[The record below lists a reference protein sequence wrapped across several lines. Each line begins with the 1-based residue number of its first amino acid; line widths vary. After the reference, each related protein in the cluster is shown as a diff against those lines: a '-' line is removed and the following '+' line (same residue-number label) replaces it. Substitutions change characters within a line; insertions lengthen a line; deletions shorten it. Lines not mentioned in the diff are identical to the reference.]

1 VVNLGTVRPGST
13 IYIPFDT
20 FAGATGAPITLTG
33 LAVADVKIYKD
44 GGTTERAS
52 TSGFTLLDTDGID
65 FDSLTGIHGVSIDL
79 ADNTTAN
86 FYTAGSRYFVVI
98 GDVTVDSQ
106 TLRFVAATFRI
117 GYEGAIL
124 DTTIATLA
132 SQTSFTLTAGSADN
146 SAYVGCVAVLHD
158 VASAVQVEMGVVSAY
173 TGSTKTVTLAS
184 DPGIFTVA
192 AGDNISFY
200 PRVSVHAIAG
210 TAQTARDIGASVL
223 LSPGTGTGQISLT
236 SGAVL
241 LQATQTGVTI
251 PTVTTLTNLPSIP
264 ANWLTAAG
272 IAASALN
279 GKGDWNVGK
288 TGYALTATTGLGNQ
302 TANITGNLSGSVG
315 SVTGAVGSVTAAVTA
330 GTVSDKTG
338 YSLTATTGL
347 GNQTAN
353 ITGNLSG
360 SVGSVTGAVGSVTGA
375 VGSVTGAVGSVTGA
389 VGSIGTGGI
398 ASTSFATGA
407 ITATAIAADA
417 IGASELAAD
426 AATEI
431 GAAVWATAARTLTA
445 GTNIALAKGTGI
457 TGFNDL
463 DAGGVATAVWNA
475 ATATYGSAGSYGLL
489 IETNL
494 DAQVSTV
501 GGGSLTVGGIADAV
515 WDEILSGH
523 AISGSTGEALNA
535 AGGAGDPWIT
545 ALPGSY
551 SAGQAG
557 YILGTNLNATVSSR
571 STYAGGDTSGTTT
584 LLSRLTSTRAGYLDN
599 IATAAPSAATIASQV
614 RTELTTE
621 LARIDAA
628 TSTRLAT
635 ASYTAPLDAA
645 GVRSAVGLA
654 TDNLDTQLSAID
666 TVVDSILDDTGTAGV
681 VVASGSK
688 TGYSLA
694 AAGLDA
700 IVVETGLNARQALA
714 VNAAA
719 LAGVLSGAATTTV
732 TVKGAGV
739 ATTRITATVDA
750 DGNRSA
756 VTLALPS

>member
-20 FAGATGAPITLTG
+20 FAGSTGAPITLTG

-52 TSGFTLLDTDGID
+52 TAGFTLLDTDGID

-79 ADNTTAN
+79 ADNTTAS

-146 SAYVGCVAVLHD
+146 SAYIGCVAVIHD

-173 TGSTKTVTLAS
+173 TGSTRTVTLVS

-200 PRVSVHAIAG
+200 PRVSVHAVAG
-210 TAQTARDIGASVL
+210 TAQTGRDIGASVL
-223 LSPGTGTGQISLT
+223 LSSGTGTGQISLT
-236 SGAVL
+236 SGLVTLA
-241 LQATQTGVTI
+241 GVTHTGAVI
-251 PTVTTLTNLPSIP
+251 PTVTTTTTATNLTNLPSIP

-375 VGSVTGAVGSVTGA
+375 VGSVTGAVGSVTGS

-398 ASTSFATGA
+398 ASTSFAAGAINAAAIATGA
-407 ITATAIAADA
+407 IDADA
-417 IGASELAAD
+417 LAAD
-426 AATEI
+426 AGTEI
-431 GAAVWATAARTLTA
+431 GTAVWASTTRTLTSAGSGGATAQEVWEYATRTLTSAGAGGATAQEVWEYATRTLTSLGNGSGLSAIPWNAAWDAEVQSECADALAAYDPPTNAEMEARTL
-445 GTNIALAKGTGI
+445 
-457 TGFNDL
+457 
-463 DAGGVATAVWNA
+463 VAADY
-475 ATATYGSAGSYGLL
+475 ATAT
-489 IETNL
+489 
-494 DAQVSTV
+494 
-501 GGGSLTVGGIADAV
+501 
-515 WDEILSGH
+515 
-523 AISGSTGEALNA
+523 AL
-535 AGGAGDPWIT
+535 
-545 ALPGSY
+545 
-551 SAGQAG
+551 
-557 YILGTNLNATVSSR
+557 ATV
-571 STYAGGDTSGTTT
+571 
-584 LLSRLTSTRAGYLDN
+584 
-599 IATAAPSAATIASQV
+599 
-614 RTELTTE
+614 
-621 LARIDAA
+621 
-628 TSTRLAT
+628 
-635 ASYTAPLDAA
+635 
-645 GVRSAVGLA
+645 
-654 TDNLDTQLSAID
+654 D